1 MISGIH
7 SCVNFKSITVS
18 DKVDN
23 DMVNNI
29 NGQTILEEL
38 NDKKKQDSDTF
49 ITDKKQ
55 EKPVE
60 KKFTTKETKIQ
71 EKNNSEVGEVKENSI
86 KKGVAKVS
94 KFFVVSEEIT
104 KGIGK
109 GTLGAAFA
117 GAIGLT
123 LSWFTSALPKGF
135 KKGTKLAEP
144 FKHPI
149 KSMNKTHKIV
159 TATVAALI
167 FFQQLA
173 KAILKS
179 NQRKA
184 NIDHK
189 LNIK

>member
-60 KKFTTKETKIQ
+60 K
-71 EKNNSEVGEVKENSI
+71 NNSEVGEVKENSI

-109 GTLGAAFA
+109 GILGAAFA
-117 GAIGLT
+117 GVLGLT
-123 LSWFTSALPKGF
+123 ISWFTSALPKGF
-135 KKGTKLAEP
+135 KKGVKLTEP